1 MEKMNLV
8 EKVMELRKELGLKEE
23 NRDILMMTSEESLN
37 LSINNLTE
45 FKESN
50 TFNVNNL
57 PKIKSQALIDNEADN
72 TVKTVTES
80 TKQNKNLESNMS
92 VDDWF
97 KKNTGRK
104 YNK

>member
-1 MEKMNLV
+1 MHLV

-23 NRDILMMTSEESLN
+23 NKDILMMTSEESLN
-37 LSINNLTE
+37 LSISNLTE

-72 TVKTVTES
+72 TSKSVTES
-80 TKQNKNLESNMS
+80 AKQNKVLESNMS